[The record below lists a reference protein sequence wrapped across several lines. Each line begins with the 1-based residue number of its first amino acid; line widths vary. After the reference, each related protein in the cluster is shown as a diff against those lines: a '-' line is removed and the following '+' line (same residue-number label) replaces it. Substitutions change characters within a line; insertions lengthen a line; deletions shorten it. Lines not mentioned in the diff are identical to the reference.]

1 MPLKEEKQYN
11 LGLVLSGGGAR
22 GFAHLGIAAALR
34 EKGIVPDII
43 SGVSA
48 GAIVGTFLAAGK
60 TPEETF
66 GILKKCGLFRFT
78 KLQLPR
84 NGLMRLD
91 GLLKMIRTEI
101 PYDRIEELPVPL
113 YVGIAD
119 LTNGDMEYRNS
130 GPLGKTVLASSSIPV
145 LFSPVELNGCLYA
158 DGGLLNNIP
167 VEPLVGKCRKIIVSN
182 ISPLQKP
189 ARVNGLIQVI
199 VRTFLMSI
207 HARVHNARDH
217 ADLYIEPPELT
228 SFEILSVSHAD
239 EMYEIGYQTIRKM
252 EEHHFTEMT
261 ALCAR
266 RNEPPGFP
274 GE

>member
-1 MPLKEEKQYN
+1 M
-11 LGLVLSGGGAR
+11 
-22 GFAHLGIAAALR
+22 
-34 EKGIVPDII
+34 
-43 SGVSA
+43 
-48 GAIVGTFLAAGK
+48 
-60 TPEETF
+60 
-66 GILKKCGLFRFT
+66 
-78 KLQLPR
+78 
-84 NGLMRLD
+84 
-91 GLLKMIRTEI
+91 
-101 PYDRIEELPVPL
+101 
-113 YVGIAD
+113 
-119 LTNGDMEYRNS
+119 
-130 GPLGKTVLASSSIPV
+130 
-145 LFSPVELNGCLYA
+145 
-158 DGGLLNNIP
+158 
-167 VEPLVGKCRKIIVSN
+167 EPLVGKCRKIIVSN

-252 EEHHFTEMT
+252 EKHHFTEMT
-261 ALCAR
+261 ALCAL